1 MTGLVDLC
9 RFGTG
14 AESSLTEHTELSQ
27 LKNSGA
33 FRVRFDLDVEGEA
46 VDEVTD
52 DAATDEALEVFNV
65 VEWKIDAIDFAQL

>member
-14 AESSLTEHTELSQ
+14 TEPSLTEHTKIS
-27 LKNSGA
+27 KPKKSGA
-33 FRVRFDLDVEGEA
+33 FRVRFDLDVEGEV

-65 VEWKIDAIDFAQL
+65 VDD